1 MDFDN
6 VLTWAIAA
14 ILGAIVAGNLVAT
27 QTRRFQEKQVLT
39 FWQKVGLPMGTERI
53 NASVTRRLRRSST
66 ASALG
71 AVAGYLLSL
80 GILLMSPTPAF
91 SVAYIWVVALPAILI
106 GTTIFDV
113 ALAMRDTLF
122 TQRGGT
128 PRMARATAV
137 FLRDY
142 ITPWKLYTP
151 LVLLGLAAILV
162 AIAAALG
169 GAGAS
174 AMDASLAGTSLPA
187 LATAVL
193 VLLGCVF
200 AGRKIIGQP
209 QPVSDALE
217 LAWDDALRADTV
229 RKTGLLATAM
239 SWLALATAASALVVA
254 VDVSL
259 TSTMW
264 FTNVQIL
271 LSWGFIA
278 ITLVFS
284 YGSSFTWF
292 RRRLWPA
299 LLPSNA
305 GTAGNA

>member
-1 MDFDN
+1 MDFNN
-6 VLTWAIAA
+6 VLTWTIAA
-14 ILGAIVAGNLVAT
+14 ILGAMVAGNLVAT

-53 NASVTRRLRRSST
+53 NASVSRWLRRSST

-71 AVAGYLLSL
+71 AVAGYLVSL
-80 GILLMSPTPAF
+80 GILLLGPTQAF
-91 SVAYIWVVALPAILI
+91 SVAYIWVVALPSILI

-122 TQRGGT
+122 THHGRT

-137 FLRDY
+137 SLRDY
-142 ITPWKLYTP
+142 ITPWRLYTP
-151 LVLLGLAAILV
+151 PVLLGLAAILV

-169 GAGAS
+169 GSS
-174 AMDASLAGTSLPA
+174 ARTMGSSLPGTTLPA
-187 LATAVL
+187 LVMAVL
-193 VLLGCVF
+193 VLLGCTF
-200 AGRKIIGQP
+200 AGRKIVGQP

-239 SWLALATAASALVVA
+239 SWLALAAATSGLVVA
-254 VDVSL
+254 VDLSL
-259 TSTMW
+259 TSTLW

-271 LSWGFIA
+271 LSGGFIA
-278 ITLVFS
+278 ITLVFT